1 MTTKHKRKDGE
12 LEFKLLCAV
21 TMPLFF
27 VATVAKRLSPSNWGS
42 DKRSLFSAT
51 RAAAHSSIPFAF
63 K

>member
-1 MTTKHKRKDGE
+1 MSTKHKRKEGE
-12 LEFKLLCAV
+12 LEFKLLVAA
-21 TMPLFF
+21 TMPVFF
-27 VATVAKRLSPSNWGS
+27 VATIAKRLSPANWGS